1 MIDTL
6 TVEQEAMLAQVRD
19 EWLAVGLSTEPA
31 NRPAAEEG
39 VRQAYRRAG
48 MEPPSV
54 VIWLGSPYA
63 GCVAS
68 AMLSQDQVRGQ
79 VRGQIGAQVWAT
91 WGAEYDE
98 WQYQRAASVA
108 GLARHQIVR
117 GDAA

>member
-68 AMLSQDQVRGQ
+68 AMLSQDQV
-79 VRGQIGAQVWAT
+79 GAQVRAQVGDQVRAQV
-91 WGAEYDE
+91 GAQVGAQVRD
-98 WQYQRAASVA
+98 QVGAQVRAQVKIGRAHV
-108 GLARHQIVR
+108 
-117 GDAA
+117 

>member
-68 AMLSQDQVRGQ
+68 AMLSQDQVWGQ
-79 VRGQIGAQVWAT
+79 VRAQVRDQVWDQVWA
-91 WGAEYDE
+91 
-98 WQYQRAASVA
+98 QVRAQV
-108 GLARHQIVR
+108 GDQVGDQI
-117 GDAA
+117 

>member
-19 EWLAVGLSTEPA
+19 EWTAVGLSTEPA

-68 AMLSQDQVRGQ
+68 AMLSQDQV
-79 VRGQIGAQVWAT
+79 
-91 WGAEYDE
+91 
-98 WQYQRAASVA
+98 
-108 GLARHQIVR
+108 
-117 GDAA
+117 